1 MIAARVPGDLEAVL
15 AQVAARAAAAATA
28 RAQEAALNRAGD
40 AAGRWRD
47 AGWLWPEFAGGRK
60 G

>member
-15 AQVAARAAAAATA
+15 AQVAARAAAAA

>member
-1 MIAARVPGDLEAVL
+1 MIAARVPGDLEAML
-15 AQVAARAAAAATA
+15 AQVAAEAAAVAAA
-28 RAQEAALNRAGD
+28 RAQEAARGQAGD

-47 AGWLWPEFAGGRK
+47 ASWLWPEFAGGRK